1 MLSFLKTHNY
11 SLLWELVYLLEKIKL
26 KQTSIDELVNILDSL
41 KDGISDETDTL
52 KPLFETEEDRIEF
65 RNRHYRTKVKKRD
78 LNNISRKSF
87 LRCRCW
93 FDNI

>member
-1 MLSFLKTHNY
+1 MGAC
-11 SLLWELVYLLEKIKL
+11 LLAREDKI

-78 LNNISRKSF
+78 LNTYQEKLS
-87 LRCRCW
+87 
-93 FDNI
+93 